1 MDMPTTAD
9 VPSIEMLIEH
19 PQLLDELETDDLF
32 SLQAALQDDPDPAL
46 DDLWT
51 LVMVR
56 TSSLEH

>member
-1 MDMPTTAD
+1 MNQAPT
-9 VPSIEMLIEH
+9 PHQISENLWLLNEME
-19 PQLLDELETDDLF
+19 PDDLF

-51 LVMVR
+51 LVTVR